1 MLLKIESLK
10 SLIESHNIDI
20 ASIENLNSETVLII
34 KVPNSTPTRELV
46 AMRDVLKS
54 SIPEGKFLILPK
66 SIDLEVLRI
75 EKEDRK
81 EDDSE

>member
-1 MLLKIESLK
+1 
-10 SLIESHNIDI
+10 
-20 ASIENLNSETVLII
+20 
-34 KVPNSTPTRELV
+34 
-46 AMRDVLKS
+46 MRDVLKS

-75 EKEDRK
+75 EKEDGK

>member
-1 MLLKIESLK
+1 MQGEMLLKIESLK

-54 SIPEGKFLILPK
+54 SIPEGKKMIQNNGV
-66 SIDLEVLRI
+66 EEMRI
-75 EKEDRK
+75 TAF
-81 EDDSE
+81 

>member
-1 MLLKIESLK
+1 MKIEELK

-20 ASIENLNSETVLII
+20 ESLENLNSETVLII
-34 KVPNSTPTRELV
+34 KVPDSTPTRELV

-66 SIDLEVLRI
+66 SIDLSILSLE
-75 EKEDRK
+75 E
-81 EDDSE
+81 

>member
-1 MLLKIESLK
+1 MPLKIEELK

-20 ASIENLNSETVLII
+20 AFIENLNSETVLII
-34 KVPNSTPTRELV
+34 KVPDSTPTRELV

-54 SIPEGKFLILPK
+54 SITEGKFLILPK

-75 EKEDRK
+75 EKEDGK